1 MNFRCPS
8 THTFPA
14 VSAALPLGIWRLNWV
29 TAIKINYQSTNFKS
43 MKINLTYPTL
53 LLFGLMGTLYSCKKD
68 ASGTSAKTTLTTNA
82 GITAN
87 VASGRIAV
95 AAEDTSTTGK
105 KDTLYMVNCF
115 PPHHPAD
122 SVAFSALPSAITSY
136 LSTNYPGY
144 SFKKA
149 FEILDSIKT
158 VSNYIVV
165 IKYNNNF
172 VGLKFTAA
180 GVFVSVLEQMLGQDM
195 NNPQGCHPGGPFPG
209 RGNPAK
215 DTVALSALP
224 AVVLNYF
231 DKTYPA
237 DTLLHAFVTPDST
250 YVLISKDKGL
260 YATNITASG
269 TFISRMQVMP
279 PMPSPAKPV
288 AQSALPS
295 TITTYL
301 TTTYPGYVFN
311 QAFADMNGSTVVGY
325 DVFVTANNTNYA
337 VHFNASGSYVSAIT
351 LH

>member
-1 MNFRCPS
+1 
-8 THTFPA
+8 
-14 VSAALPLGIWRLNWV
+14 
-29 TAIKINYQSTNFKS
+29 
-43 MKINLTYPTL
+43 MKIRFIYPAL
-53 LLFGLMGTLYSCKKD
+53 LLSGIVGMLASCKKD
-68 ASGTSAKTTLTTNA
+68 AANTTTKTTTPTTS
-82 GITAN
+82 GITAE

-95 AAEDTSTTGK
+95 AAEDTAATGK

-122 SVAFSALPSAITSY
+122 SVAASALPSAITTY
-136 LSTNYPGY
+136 LSSNYSGY
-144 SFKKA
+144 TFKKA
-149 FEILDSIKT
+149 FEILDSTKT
-158 VSNYIVV
+158 VTNYIVI

-172 VGLKFTAA
+172 VGIKFTTA

-195 NNPQGCHPGGPFPG
+195 SNPQGCHPGGPFSG
-209 RGNPAK
+209 RGNPGK

-224 AVVLNYF
+224 AAVLAYF